1 MIAMHAIENI
11 MRILT
16 EEGIAFTLV
25 DEPKNVGYG
34 FSKGKWLQID
44 GGCKEAPLYIEFSE
58 YNKVFD
64 LHFGRYSYELFEYS
78 DECVLSELM
87 KNIHAIMEGKTHII
101 CSWHTKSGRWH
112 ADACYY
118 VAPGEGDDDSD
129 EYYAALRRIER
140 PRNMISRFLSR
151 HITYASYNWNS
162 YRKIIR

>member
-1 MIAMHAIENI
+1 MIAMHAIESI
-11 MRILT
+11 MQILS

-34 FSKGKWLQID
+34 FGKGKWLQID

-87 KNIHAIMEGKTHII
+87 KNIHAIMEVD
-101 CSWHTKSGRWH
+101 CSQ
-112 ADACYY
+112 
-118 VAPGEGDDDSD
+118 DS
-129 EYYAALRRIER
+129 RQ
-140 PRNMISRFLSR
+140 
-151 HITYASYNWNS
+151 
-162 YRKIIR
+162 RKEVPYCR